1 MGFHDYLR
9 FVFALAF
16 VLALMGILAL
26 VFKRS
31 GLGKIA
37 MGLGAGRR
45 LTLIEVRTLDSR
57 HKLALVKCD
66 DREHLIVLGPQGHTV
81 IDTNI
86 PTPAQTPQT
95 PQKTV

>member
-1 MGFHDYLR
+1 MEFNDYMR
-9 FVFALAF
+9 FIFALAF

-26 VFKRS
+26 LFKRS

-37 MGLGAGRR
+37 LGLGSGRR
-45 LTLIEVRTLDSR
+45 LGLVEIRTLDSR

-86 PTPAQTPQT
+86 PTPPT
-95 PQKTV
+95 PQKPS